1 MIPERGRRKSSNQTT
16 LSVYQELASLA
27 LSPQS
32 ISPLSHSHF
41 QQRRGFS
48 PQRTSWKQHLREHYN
63 GGGIIFETYK
73 LLQVMHHQFIF
84 VMKGLYRDILHSSKV
99 CVSL

>member
-1 MIPERGRRKSSNQTT
+1 MILERGRLKSSNQTT

-27 LSPQS
+27 LSPHS
-32 ISPLSHSHF
+32 ISPLSHF

-48 PQRTSWKQHLREHYN
+48 PHRTSWKQHLREHYN

-84 VMKGLYRDILHSSKV
+84 VMKGLYGDILHSSKV